1 MLNKFCVMFS
11 NFTYDLISYHRL
23 VVERELWSGG
33 SRISFLCVLLND
45 GIHTC
50 NKHTVVTQDISELPY
65 NVTMSHLCRLF
76 GHWTHCVNI
85 KKISKELIKYFCFQ
99 AVCKL
104 QSKWPQKLSLLQT
117 IHFVC
122 LRANNSIMIHEPHIL
137 FSKCYISIL
146 PIIAPSTACH
156 EEVSQTHS
164 YKKTSNE
171 FLLRYSI

>member
-50 NKHTVVTQDISELPY
+50 NKHTVVTQDISELPCN
-65 NVTMSHLCRLF
+65 NVTFMQTLWSLNSLCQYQE
-76 GHWTHCVNI
+76 NI
-85 KKISKELIKYFCFQ
+85 KRINIKYFCFQ